1 MCARKLISTEIVLGL
16 IRFVIGF
23 ERYNSSSVS
32 GVPDHTA
39 RGARLGSYE
48 ILGKLARGGMA
59 ELFLARGGEG
69 NRLVVLKK
77 ILPTNAE
84 NPRFVRLFL
93 DEARLVAG
101 LDHPHIARV
110 YDTGV
115 ADGGYYFTMEYIH
128 GQDVRT
134 VLRRTDRQGDRFPI
148 KHGVLIGRDIASA
161 LHYAHERRGTTGEL
175 LGIVHRDVSPSNVIV
190 SYEGATKLVDFGV
203 AKAANSST
211 KTRTGALKGKIS
223 YMSPEQARGGAIDR
237 RSDIFSL
244 GIVLWEMATTRRL
257 FKAEND
263 LATIQ
268 MIINTPAPA
277 PSSINPECTPALDK
291 VILKAL
297 SPSVEARYQTAEE
310 IHADLDALV
319 RDTHMT
325 QSTTELGEH
334 MHVLFAA
341 EIGAWKAA
349 QAAGITLIDHVV
361 SKSMIELT
369 TPISDSEL
377 ELEDDEPSV
386 DHDVPTTHRPP
397 IDDDLVAP
405 TIRTPMAATDI
416 RPPVVATE
424 APTQIGKRRPQPPTP
439 SMVFSQG
446 EKTELGAP
454 AMLEISDE
462 ATEILPDPPRPMRPS
477 SSDQFA
483 AALGSD
489 APGSSTRMGTPFPIA
504 PPEWLPR
511 GEPDE
516 PPPDTFDQFR
526 NRVLLIAGISVAV
539 IVGLSVLLGN

>member
-1 MCARKLISTEIVLGL
+1 
-16 IRFVIGF
+16 
-23 ERYNSSSVS
+23 
-32 GVPDHTA
+32 
-39 RGARLGSYE
+39 
-48 ILGKLARGGMA
+48 MA

-84 NPRFVRLFL
+84 NPRFVRLFM

-110 YDTGV
+110 YDTGT

-148 KHGVLIGRDIASA
+148 KFGVLVARDIASA
-161 LHYAHERRGTTGEL
+161 LHYAHERRGTNGEL
-175 LGIVHRDVSPSNVIV
+175 LGIVHRDVSPSNVLV

-203 AKAANSST
+203 AKAATSST

-244 GIVLWEMATTRRL
+244 GILLWEMATTRRL

-277 PSSINPECTPALDK
+277 PSSMNPECTPALDK

-297 SPSVEARYQTAEE
+297 SPTVEARYQTAEE
-310 IHADLDALV
+310 IHEDLDAFV
-319 RDTHMT
+319 RDTNMA

-334 MHVLFAA
+334 MNVLFAA

-349 QAAGITLIDHVV
+349 QAAGITLVDHVV
-361 SKSMIELT
+361 SKSMADVT

-377 ELEDDEPSV
+377 SLEDDDEPSV
-386 DHDVPTTHRPP
+386 DHDVPTTHRSP
-397 IDDDLVAP
+397 IDDDLAAP
-405 TIRTPMAATDI
+405 TIRTPMTPAAV
-416 RPPVVATE
+416 RKPVIPTE
-424 APTQIGKRRPQPPTP
+424 APTQIGKRRPPPPTP
-439 SMVFSQG
+439 SQVFSQA
-446 EKTELGAP
+446 EKTELSP
-454 AMLEISDE
+454 PSMVELHDE
-462 ATEILPDPPRPMRPS
+462 ATEIFPEPPIHMPRPS

-489 APGSSTRMGTPFPIA
+489 PSSSTRMGTPFPVA
-504 PPEWLPR
+504 PPEWLHRPEA
-511 GEPDE
+511 EPL
-516 PPPDTFDQFR
+516 PDTFDAFR

-539 IVGLSVLLGN
+539 MLALSFVLGN